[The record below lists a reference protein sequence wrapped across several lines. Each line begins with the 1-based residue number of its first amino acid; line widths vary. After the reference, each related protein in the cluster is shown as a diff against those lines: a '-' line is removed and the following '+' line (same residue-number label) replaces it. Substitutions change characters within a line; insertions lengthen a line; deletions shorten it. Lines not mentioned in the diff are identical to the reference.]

1 MSTSLLYHAF
11 GVRGYIYTRTT
22 FVEGGVEFHI
32 TKPPDQCRCAACG
45 SPEVAPRGK
54 VERRFRAVPIG
65 RRPVTVVYP
74 IPRVACA
81 ACGVVRQVDLDFAEP
96 RRSFTKSF
104 ARYALE
110 LCRLMTIQDVAH
122 HLGVSWDVIKDI
134 HKHDLRRRFAK
145 PKFKHL
151 KRLAIDE
158 ICIGAGHRYL
168 TLVLDLDS
176 GAVVHVGK
184 GKGGDA
190 LTNFWKRL
198 RRSGAKVE
206 AVATDMSPAYIAA
219 VTTHWS
225 EATLVFDRFHVMK
238 LFNEKLTALRR
249 ELYRQATAEGK
260 KVLKGVRWLL
270 LKNPEHL
277 DGPRH
282 ERQRLEAALTLNEP
296 LATAYYLKEELR
308 EFWEQADED
317 EAAAFL
323 LAWIARAEASGIR
336 MLGQF
341 AQTLREH
348 ALGLLAYYD
357 YPISTGPLEGTN
369 NKIKT
374 MQRQAFG
381 FRDHEY
387 FTLRILAA
395 HEAKYAL
402 VG

>member
-1 MSTSLLYHAF
+1 LH
-11 GVRGYIYTRTT
+11 
-22 FVEGGVEFHI
+22 
-32 TKPPDQCRCAACG
+32 
-45 SPEVAPRGK
+45 
-54 VERRFRAVPIG
+54 
-65 RRPVTVVYP
+65 
-74 IPRVACA
+74 
-81 ACGVVRQVDLDFAEP
+81 
-96 RRSFTKSF
+96 
-104 ARYALE
+104 
-110 LCRLMTIQDVAH
+110 
-122 HLGVSWDVIKDI
+122 
-134 HKHDLRRRFAK
+134 RRFAK

-158 ICIGAGHRYL
+158 SCIGAGHRYV

-176 GAVVHVGK
+176 GAVVHVGQ

-219 VTTHWS
+219 VTRHLS
-225 EATLVFDRFHVMK
+225 EATLVFDRFHVLK
-238 LFNEKLTALRR
+238 LFNDKLTALRR
-249 ELYRQATAEGK
+249 ELYRQATADGK

-282 ERQRLEAALTLNEP
+282 ERQRLEAALKLNEP

-308 EFWEQADED
+308 EFWEQADDD
-317 EAAAFL
+317 EATLFL
-323 LAWIARAEASGIR
+323 MAWIERAEASGIR
-336 MLGQF
+336 MLSQF
-341 AQTLREH
+341 AQTLRAH

-381 FRDHEY
+381 FRDQEY

>member
-11 GVRGYIYTRTT
+11 GVRGYTYPRTT
-22 FVEGGVEFHI
+22 YVGGGVEFHI
-32 TKPPDQCRCAACG
+32 TKPLDQCRCAACG

-54 VERRFRAVPIG
+54 VERRFRTVPIG

-74 IPRVACA
+74 IPRVECA
-81 ACGVVRQVDLDFAEP
+81 ACGAIRQVDLDFAEP

-134 HKHDLRRRFAK
+134 HKQDLHRRFAK

-151 KRLAIDE
+151 KRIAIDE

-168 TLVLDLDS
+168 TVVLDLDS
-176 GAVVHVGK
+176 GAVVHVGQ

-219 VTTHWS
+219 VSAQLS
-225 EATLVFDRFHVMK
+225 EATLVFDRFHVLK

-249 ELYRQATAEGK
+249 ELYRQATAEWK

-277 DGPRH
+277 DGLRH
-282 ERQRLEAALTLNEP
+282 ERPRLEAALKLNEP

-323 LAWIARAEASGIR
+323 LDWIERAEASGIR

-341 AQTLREH
+341 AQTLRAH

-381 FRDHEY
+381 FRDQEY